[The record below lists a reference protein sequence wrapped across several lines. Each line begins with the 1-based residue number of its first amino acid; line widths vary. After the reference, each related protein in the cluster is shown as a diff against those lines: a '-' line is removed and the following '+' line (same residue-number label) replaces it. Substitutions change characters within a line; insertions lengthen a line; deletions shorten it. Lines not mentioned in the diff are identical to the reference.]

1 MDFTQEAIDCLSCA
15 DILKDDVFLSLLEI
29 ADPVKYERTFQ
40 ALEKRAAELRTKT
53 EFKKTLK
60 AFKEKEK
67 NYNKSEV
74 KHELTKQG
82 TVPLKFDG
90 GKNPQLTI
98 ENFLSILENDPLLKD
113 YLLYNELSNAPE
125 CISSGEIRRWKD
137 EDDSWLR
144 GYIEQNYCIYSPQ
157 KLDDALRV
165 RFNQRRYHPVREK
178 IQSITWDGK
187 PRIKRFLIEWLKVDD
202 CPYSEEVSRLI
213 FAGGIHRAFNPGCKF
228 EDMAVLIGKKQGE
241 GKSTIIRW
249 LAMDDKFFR
258 EVNEIDGQRGVEAV
272 EGGWICEVS
281 ELLALKRTKEVEAAK
296 SYFSRQTDTYRKPYD
311 KRVTENPRQ
320 CIFIGTTNTAEFLT
334 DKTGNRRYYPVECNS
349 SGRDLFEHKAEIQ
362 EYIEQ
367 CWAEAY
373 ALYQKGELPPVLDK
387 SILPEAQY
395 RQESALEDDYHRVG
409 MVKAYLDG
417 KSEGESVCIIE
428 LWQQALGE
436 SFKPTRKDSNEVALI
451 MQSAPGWI
459 KVPSVQVT
467 SRWGRQRCWIKQVSS
482 GNLGSDLPF

>member
-213 FAGGIHRAFNPGCKF
+213 FAGGIHRAFRPGCKF

-281 ELLALKRTKEVEAAK
+281 ELLALKRTREVEAAK

-395 RQESALEDDYHRVG
+395 RQECALEDDYRAG
-409 MVKAYLDG
+409 MIKAYLDD
-417 KSEGESVCIIE
+417 KAEGESVCIIE
-428 LWQQALGE
+428 LWQEALGE
-436 SFKPTRKDSNEVALI
+436 SFKPTRKDSNELVLI

-459 KVPSVQVT
+459 KAPSVQRT
-467 SRWGRQRCWIKQVSS
+467 SRWGVQRCWVKQVSS
-482 GNLGSDLPF
+482 KNLGSDLPF

>member
-213 FAGGIHRAFNPGCKF
+213 FAGGIHRAFRPGCKF

-395 RQESALEDDYHRVG
+395 RQ
-409 MVKAYLDG
+409 
-417 KSEGESVCIIE
+417 
-428 LWQQALGE
+428 
-436 SFKPTRKDSNEVALI
+436 
-451 MQSAPGWI
+451 
-459 KVPSVQVT
+459 
-467 SRWGRQRCWIKQVSS
+467 
-482 GNLGSDLPF
+482 

>member
-334 DKTGNRRYYPVECNS
+334 DKTGNRRYYPVECSS

-395 RQESALEDDYHRVG
+395 RQESALEDDYRVG

-428 LWQQALGE
+428 LWQEALGE
-436 SFKPTRKDSNEVALI
+436 SFKPTRKDSNELALI

>member
-213 FAGGIHRAFNPGCKF
+213 FAGGIHRAFRPGCKF

-349 SGRDLFEHKAEIQ
+349 SGRDLFDHKAEIQ

-395 RQESALEDDYHRVG
+395 RQKSALEDDYRVG

-428 LWQQALGE
+428 LWQEALGE
-436 SFKPTRKDSNEVALI
+436 SFKPTRKDSNELALI

>member
-395 RQESALEDDYHRVG
+395 RQECALEDDYRAG
-409 MVKAYLDG
+409 MIKAYLDD
-417 KSEGESVCIIE
+417 KAEGESVCIIE
-428 LWQQALGE
+428 LWQEALGE
-436 SFKPTRKDSNEVALI
+436 SFKPTRKDSNELALI

-459 KVPSVQVT
+459 KMPSVQRT
-467 SRWGRQRCWIKQVSS
+467 SRWGVQRCWVKQVSS
-482 GNLGSDLPF
+482 KNLGSDLPF

>member
-395 RQESALEDDYHRVG
+395 RQESALEDDYRVG

>member
-296 SYFSRQTDTYRKPYD
+296 SYFSRQIDTYRKPYD
-311 KRVTENPRQ
+311 KRVTENARQ

-334 DKTGNRRYYPVECNS
+334 DKTGNRRYYPVECSS

-395 RQESALEDDYHRVG
+395 RQESALEDDYRVG

-428 LWQQALGE
+428 LWQEALGE
-436 SFKPTRKDSNEVALI
+436 SFKPTRKDSNELALI

>member
-144 GYIEQNYCIYSPQ
+144 GYIERNYCIYSPQ

-373 ALYQKGELPPVLDK
+373 SLYQKGELPPVLDK

-395 RQESALEDDYHRVG
+395 RQESALEDDYRVG

>member
-320 CIFIGTTNTAEFLT
+320 CIFIGTTNTVEFLT

-395 RQESALEDDYHRVG
+395 RQECALEDDYRAG
-409 MVKAYLDG
+409 MIKAYLDD
-417 KSEGESVCIIE
+417 KAEGESVCIIE
-428 LWQQALGE
+428 LWQEALGE
-436 SFKPTRKDSNEVALI
+436 SFKPTRKDSNELALI

-459 KVPSVQVT
+459 KMPSVQRT
-467 SRWGRQRCWIKQVSS
+467 SRWGVQRCWVKQVSS
-482 GNLGSDLPF
+482 KNLGSDLPF

>member
-296 SYFSRQTDTYRKPYD
+296 SYFSRQTDTYRKPYN

-395 RQESALEDDYHRVG
+395 RQESALEDDYRVG

-436 SFKPTRKDSNEVALI
+436 SFKPTRKDSNELALI

>member
-113 YLLYNELSNAPE
+113 YLLYNELSNASE

-395 RQESALEDDYHRVG
+395 RQECALEDDYRAG
-409 MVKAYLDG
+409 MIKAYLDD
-417 KSEGESVCIIE
+417 KAEGESVCIIE
-428 LWQQALGE
+428 LWQEALGE
-436 SFKPTRKDSNEVALI
+436 SFKPTRKDSNELALI
-451 MQSAPGWI
+451 MQSVPGWI
-459 KVPSVQVT
+459 KMPSVQRT
-467 SRWGRQRCWIKQVSS
+467 SRWGVQRCWVKQVSS
-482 GNLGSDLPF
+482 KNLGSDLPF

>member
-281 ELLALKRTKEVEAAK
+281 ELLALKRTKELEAAK

-395 RQESALEDDYHRVG
+395 RQECALEDDYRAG
-409 MVKAYLDG
+409 MIKAYLDD
-417 KSEGESVCIIE
+417 KAEGESVCIIE

-451 MQSAPGWI
+451 MQNAPGWI
-459 KVPSVQVT
+459 KMPSVQIT

-482 GNLGSDLPF
+482 KNLGSDLPF

>member
-395 RQESALEDDYHRVG
+395 RQESALEDDYRVG

-436 SFKPTRKDSNEVALI
+436 SFKPTRKDSNELALI

-459 KVPSVQVT
+459 KMPSVQRT
-467 SRWGRQRCWIKQVSS
+467 SRWGVQRCWVKQVSS
-482 GNLGSDLPF
+482 KNLGSDLPF

>member
-395 RQESALEDDYHRVG
+395 RQECALEDDYRAG
-409 MVKAYLDG
+409 MIKAYLDD
-417 KSEGESVCIIE
+417 KAEGESVCIIE
-428 LWQQALGE
+428 LWQEALGE
-436 SFKPTRKDSNEVALI
+436 SFKPTRKDSNELALI
-451 MQSAPGWI
+451 IQSAPGWI
-459 KVPSVQVT
+459 KMPSVQRT
-467 SRWGRQRCWIKQVSS
+467 SRWGVQRCWVKQVSS
-482 GNLGSDLPF
+482 KNLGSDLPF

>member
-395 RQESALEDDYHRVG
+395 RQESALEDDYRVG

-428 LWQQALGE
+428 LWQEALGE
-436 SFKPTRKDSNEVALI
+436 SFKPTRKDSNELALI

-459 KVPSVQVT
+459 KMPSVQRT
-467 SRWGRQRCWIKQVSS
+467 SRWGVQRCWVKQVSS
-482 GNLGSDLPF
+482 KNLGSDLPF

>member
-187 PRIKRFLIEWLKVDD
+187 PRIKHFLIEWLKVDD

-395 RQESALEDDYHRVG
+395 RQESALEDDYRVG

-436 SFKPTRKDSNEVALI
+436 SFKPTRKDSNELALI

>member
-395 RQESALEDDYHRVG
+395 RQECALEDDYRAG
-409 MVKAYLDG
+409 MIKAYLDD
-417 KSEGESVCIIE
+417 KAEGESVCIIE
-428 LWQQALGE
+428 LWQEALGE
-436 SFKPTRKDSNEVALI
+436 SFKPTRKDSNELALI

-459 KVPSVQVT
+459 KVPSVQRT
-467 SRWGRQRCWIKQVSS
+467 SRWGVQRCWVKQVSS
-482 GNLGSDLPF
+482 KNLGSDLPF

>member
-213 FAGGIHRAFNPGCKF
+213 FAGGIHRAFRPGCKF

-241 GKSTIIRW
+241 GKSTIICW

-395 RQESALEDDYHRVG
+395 RQECALEDDYRAG
-409 MVKAYLDG
+409 MIKAYLDD
-417 KSEGESVCIIE
+417 KAEGESVCIIE
-428 LWQQALGE
+428 LWQEALGE
-436 SFKPTRKDSNEVALI
+436 SFKPTRKDSNELALI

-459 KVPSVQVT
+459 KVPSVQRT
-467 SRWGRQRCWIKQVSS
+467 SRWGVQRCWVKQVSS
-482 GNLGSDLPF
+482 KNLGSDLPF

>member
-213 FAGGIHRAFNPGCKF
+213 FAGGIHRAFRPGCKF

-395 RQESALEDDYHRVG
+395 RQESALEDDYRVG

-436 SFKPTRKDSNEVALI
+436 SFKPTRKDSNELALI

>member
-125 CISSGEIRRWKD
+125 CISSGEIRRWKN

-213 FAGGIHRAFNPGCKF
+213 FAGGIHRAFRPGCKF

-349 SGRDLFEHKAEIQ
+349 SGRDLFDHKAEIQ

-395 RQESALEDDYHRVG
+395 RQESALEDDYRVG

-428 LWQQALGE
+428 LWQEALGE
-436 SFKPTRKDSNEVALI
+436 SFKPTRKDSNELALI

>member
-311 KRVTENPRQ
+311 KRVTENPRK

-395 RQESALEDDYHRVG
+395 RQESALEDDYRVG

-436 SFKPTRKDSNEVALI
+436 SFKPTRKDSNELALI

>member
-395 RQESALEDDYHRVG
+395 RQESALEDDYRVG

-417 KSEGESVCIIE
+417 KSEGESVCVIE

-436 SFKPTRKDSNEVALI
+436 SFKPTRKDSNELALI

>member
-213 FAGGIHRAFNPGCKF
+213 FAGGIHRAFSPGCKF

-395 RQESALEDDYHRVG
+395 RQECALEDDYRAG
-409 MVKAYLDG
+409 MIKAYLDD
-417 KSEGESVCIIE
+417 KAEGESVCIIE
-428 LWQQALGE
+428 LWQEALGE
-436 SFKPTRKDSNEVALI
+436 SFKPTRKDSNELALI
-451 MQSAPGWI
+451 IQSAPGWI
-459 KVPSVQVT
+459 KMPSVQRT
-467 SRWGRQRCWIKQVSS
+467 SRWGVQRCWVKQVSS
-482 GNLGSDLPF
+482 KNLGSDLPF